1 MTMKKSVLLILGLL
15 FTSVLCAQDMIL
27 LRNGEEI
34 QCKVEMISNGTVSY
48 LSGGSRGQLPT
59 TQLYLI
65 KYEKRGNA
73 FFNSD
78 GESNYNTE
86 SSSSKLSKKD
96 IAIYLCDGFEVVAS
110 EISITNESV
119 NYRSSNKKAW
129 NAITGFLPIKKSGE
143 WNAIPKDKVFLIRY
157 FDGTREVVNDLQK
170 LEEQAR
176 IDALPKV
183 KHPFIPIN
191 KDTNYPCPADIV
203 MSNCTNISVIIYDM
217 EREYV
222 HYRKKEWQDGPIYR
236 LQRSKI
242 KEIITK

>member
-1 MTMKKSVLLILGLL
+1 MKKSVLLILGLL

-129 NAITGFLPIKKSGE
+129 NAITGFLPIKKVVSGMQYL
-143 WNAIPKDKVFLIRY
+143 K
-157 FDGTREVVNDLQK
+157 
-170 LEEQAR
+170 
-176 IDALPKV
+176 
-183 KHPFIPIN
+183 
-191 KDTNYPCPADIV
+191 
-203 MSNCTNISVIIYDM
+203 
-217 EREYV
+217 
-222 HYRKKEWQDGPIYR
+222 
-236 LQRSKI
+236 
-242 KEIITK
+242 TKCF